1 MEKLLKTVF
10 DSYRNVNSVEIEFR
24 FGRMNGAYFDTNIGR
39 ENFDYLRAG
48 LDAFDGWEDVSS
60 THTTLYYNGKTRL
73 ILDEDTGEQEAM
85 VKENI
90 YKHDFALENLP
101 LDLRFSVSTET
112 PIHDDISDLVMD
124 GMRVRKRKS
133 YTRKNL
139 RIDLTEVSGDP
150 EDLDSEEVTTY
161 QLEMEIVNPKK
172 IKTDEEFFNIV
183 HKHKNILNLI
193 PLV

>member
-24 FGRMNGAYFDTNIGR
+24 FGRMNGSYFDTNIGK
-39 ENFDYLRAG
+39 ENFDYLKAG
-48 LDAFDGWEDVSS
+48 LDAFDGWEDVNS

-85 VKENI
+85 VKENV
-90 YKHDFALENLP
+90 YKHDIALENLP

-112 PIHDDISDLVMD
+112 PINDDISDLVMD
-124 GMRVRKRKS
+124 GMRVRKRVS

-161 QLEMEIVNPKK
+161 QLEMEIVNPKLV
-172 IKTDEEFFNIV
+172 KTDEEFFNIV